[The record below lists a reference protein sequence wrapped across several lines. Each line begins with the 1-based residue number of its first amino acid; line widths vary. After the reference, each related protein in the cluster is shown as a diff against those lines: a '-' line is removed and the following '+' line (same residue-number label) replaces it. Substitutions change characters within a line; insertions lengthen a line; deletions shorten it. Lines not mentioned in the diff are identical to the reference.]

1 MISLAQLRTIPKIQ
15 PGMEKQ
21 EKQQEYLY
29 TIERA
34 IIDSWRNHESSV
46 TVERKDDIMDAKELR
61 EYLTYKGFKV
71 SLARKDPAK
80 IKIFFTEAEF

>member
-34 IIDSWRNHESSV
+34 IIDSWRNHEASV
-46 TVERKDDIMDAKELR
+46 TVERKDDVMDAKELKG
-61 EYLTYKGFKV
+61 YFAYKGFKV
-71 SLARKDPAK
+71 VLPRKAPAK